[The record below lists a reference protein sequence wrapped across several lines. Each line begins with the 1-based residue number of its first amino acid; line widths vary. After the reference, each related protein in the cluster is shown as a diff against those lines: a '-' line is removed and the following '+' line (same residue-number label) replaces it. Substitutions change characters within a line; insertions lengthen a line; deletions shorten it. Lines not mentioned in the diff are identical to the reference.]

1 METSLSEQI
10 SALAGQIDNPGDD
23 AEELGNEQ
31 LLDGEGEIQEIAE
44 EGSQEEHDIRSIAD
58 LAEANEWDVE
68 DLYALEIAMPDQD
81 DPIPI
86 GKVKDEITQMRRDR
100 EELVKNLEQHAQQLQ
115 QVQAQAVQ
123 SQQADQHVAQ
133 MAGQISVLQGFLES
147 PELQKLKEADPGGA
161 ALKVQ
166 EVNQMINGLSQQVQG
181 YQQNLYQQQEMQRQQ
196 QLMGGE
202 QYLRQQIPEWSDPQ
216 VEKTEKQAVAQAFLK
231 AGYSQQDVSQMS
243 DPRAVMLVRELVRL
257 RQQVGAGKQAA
268 KQVRQSAKRSLRGGR
283 LSKGAGKQAAV
294 QRAKKT
300 GSKADITAAARAIL
314 TGG

>member
-23 AEELGNEQ
+23 AEEQEQ